1 MFQLS
6 PLVTLSNP
14 RHPLLLPAGP
24 SLMFLD
30 EPTSGLDSFA
40 AYSVVKLLQQLAH
53 QGGHTVLTSLHQPR
67 ASIWCMCDKVRQQA

>member
-1 MFQLS
+1 
-6 PLVTLSNP
+6 
-14 RHPLLLPAGP
+14 
-24 SLMFLD
+24 MFLD